1 MVSAGAGDRGGC
13 GLTIEQA
20 MVIGAMLVA
29 LGFFL
34 WGRIRY
40 DIVAASTLLVL
51 TVAGIVDSEDAFS
64 GFGHPA
70 VATVALVLILTRGLE
85 TSGAVDRIARLLG
98 RLATG
103 PTRRLAAFTGLT
115 AGFSGFMNN
124 IGACALFMPVAL
136 QTAEKTGT
144 PPSKLLMPISFAS
157 LLGGLVTLIGTPPNV
172 IVAGFRG
179 DAAGEPFGMFDFT
192 PVGIVVALVGLVY
205 VVLIGWR
212 FLPVREQPKE
222 AAAELFQID
231 DYIAEATVRPG
242 GALDAGAVNDLEA
255 LSHGEVSLVALLR
268 KGEKIL
274 APTGV
279 ESLYAGDVLV
289 LEGPRQSIQ
298 RVAEEADL
306 DIMGPSGFT
315 MDSLS
320 SGDVALMEAVVA
332 PNSPM
337 LNRTPRR
344 LRLHQRYGVNLLA
357 VARRGQSISD
367 RIGSTRFEVGDVL
380 LLQGDRNEAADTM
393 AALGLLPLAYKT
405 EPMERHG
412 HLGGALGSFG
422 LAILATALG
431 LVSVQ
436 VAFLGAVLGMLLFG
450 SITVRDLY
458 ESIDWPIIILLGAM
472 IPVGQALETTGA
484 TALLAAPLIALAAT
498 ASIAVVI
505 AALMVVTMLLSDLM
519 NNAATAVVAAPVAIA
534 VAEGL
539 GLSIDPFL
547 MAIAIGASS
556 TYLTPIG
563 HQSNLLVMGPGG
575 YRFSDYWRMGLAL
588 DVLIVATAT
597 PMILLVWPVN

>member
-1 MVSAGAGDRGGC
+1 MT
-13 GLTIEQA
+13 LEQA

-40 DIVAASTLLVL
+40 DIVAAATLLALVF
-51 TVAGIVDSEDAFS
+51 VGVIDSEDAFS

-222 AAAELFQID
+222 AAGELFQID

-242 GALDAGAVNDLEA
+242 GVLDAGAVNDLEA
-255 LSHGEVSLVALLR
+255 LSAGEVSLVALLR
-268 KGEKIL
+268 KGETIL

-279 ESLYAGDVLV
+279 ESLFAGDVLV

-298 RVAEEADL
+298 KVAEAAEL

-315 MDSLS
+315 MDALS

-357 VARRGQSISD
+357 VARRGQSIAD

-380 LLQGDRNEAADTM
+380 LLQGDRNEAAETM
-393 AALGLLPLAYKT
+393 AALGLLPLANRP
-405 EPMERHG
+405 EPLERHG
-412 HLGGALGSFG
+412 HLGGALTAFG

-436 VAFLGAVLGMLLFG
+436 IAFLGAVIGMLAFG
-450 SITVRDLY
+450 SVTVRDLY
-458 ESIDWPIIILLGAM
+458 ESIDWPIIVLLGAM
-472 IPVGQALETTGA
+472 IPVGYALETTGA
-484 TALLAAPLIALAAT
+484 TALLAAPLIALAET
-498 ASIAVVI
+498 ASVAVII
-505 AALMVVTMLLSDLM
+505 AALIVVTMVLSDLM

-588 DVLIVATAT
+588 DILIVATAT
-597 PMILLVWPVN
+597 PMILLAWPVR